1 MLGKGVIA
9 MTGTKA
15 EAEARVDA
23 LLIEPLAGL
32 KRGKDGK
39 GRRLSPEGHE
49 AMITRLRVWLSYLGE
64 EQLCGLRD
72 HIAAIASNGEW
83 PSEAHIRNVA
93 IIASPP
99 PPEVSPYPRSMMK
112 SALGRRAVAQGWGF
126 EMYQEV
132 KRHGPPPF
140 VEGGWKEKQL
150 REEAEK
156 NQRRRQIIEE
166 NMAAGIATDAE
177 AGWLRHWHHDMAE
190 IAAIQ
195 AGQEGAAA

>member
-1 MLGKGVIA
+1 
-9 MTGTKA
+9 MTGIKA

-23 LLIEPLAGL
+23 LLLEPLAGL

-49 AMITRLRVWLSYLGE
+49 AMITRLRTWLDYLDD

-72 HIAAIASNGEW
+72 HIVVISANGEW

-93 IIASPP
+93 ITASPP

-112 SALGRRAVAQGWGF
+112 SALGRRAVAQGWAF

-156 NQRRRQIIEE
+156 NQRRRQIVEE

-177 AGWLRHWHHDMAE
+177 ASWLRHWHQDMAE

-195 AGQEGAAA
+195 AGQAEGQVA